1 MKKLLARLLA
11 KFNVNGRDL
20 PVFLLSLLL
29 AFSIWFL
36 YNLSLDYIDYLQV
49 PVVARC
55 NIEGHSAVSSGS
67 SEVIARCGTSGY
79 NIMRMRIFGDR
90 FPVCIDFKQMHSAG
104 GEMFYVTAD
113 ELQEYT
119 HLIFGEN
126 VSLEFYLTDTLF
138 FRFPFE
144 TYARVPV
151 RPVYELEFRP
161 QYTIVG
167 DMEVEPDSVLVY
179 GEPHRIEK
187 IDYVYTNP
195 IKIADVSSGIH
206 GMSRL
211 EPIRGI
217 RFSEDAIHYSADVV
231 RYVEINR
238 TVPVTGR
245 NVPED
250 KYMMVYPPY
259 VDVRFRCTFPYT
271 GNPEDDVDFFIDYED
286 FLNSRSGKC
295 VVRTDDLPAGVI
307 GYSAEPQ
314 IFECVVNDR

>member
-1 MKKLLARLLA
+1 MNIKAKGYLLGAVAAATYGTNPLFA
-11 KFNVNGRDL
+11 L
-20 PVFLLSLLL
+20 P
-29 AFSIWFL
+29 L
-36 YNLSLDYIDYLQV
+36 Y
-49 PVVARC
+49 
-55 NIEGHSAVSSGS
+55 
-67 SEVIARCGTSGY
+67 
-79 NIMRMRIFGDR
+79 
-90 FPVCIDFKQMHSAG
+90 
-104 GEMFYVTAD
+104 EM
-113 ELQEYT
+113 
-119 HLIFGEN
+119 G
-126 VSLEFYLTDTLF
+126 
-138 FRFPFE
+138 
-144 TYARVPV
+144 
-151 RPVYELEFRP
+151 
-161 QYTIVG
+161 
-167 DMEVEPDSVLVY
+167 MEPDSVLVY